1 MTQKGREQVGLSVET
16 MLSVSVC
23 VLRECV
29 VALFFETTVFT
40 SKAAHYQGGVGVDVS
55 PSLHKNIICIETIL
69 SV

>member
-16 MLSVSVC
+16 MLSVR

-40 SKAAHYQGGVGVDVS
+40 SKAAHYQGGVGVDV
-55 PSLHKNIICIETIL
+55 
-69 SV
+69 